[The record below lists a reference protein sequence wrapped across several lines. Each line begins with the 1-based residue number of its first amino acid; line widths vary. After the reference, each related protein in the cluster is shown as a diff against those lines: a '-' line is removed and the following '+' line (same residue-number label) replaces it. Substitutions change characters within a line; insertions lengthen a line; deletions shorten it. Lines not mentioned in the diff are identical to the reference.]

1 MSKTLQDTEAP
12 IPTDSNPRPKNPSDP
27 KGATIVQTPN
37 NAQVNPNSEKKI
49 PKNNTDELEMSVELG
64 SSELGDEVSI
74 SGELESQS
82 KPESKRSVSG
92 QARVTQNS

>member
-12 IPTDSNPRPKNPSDP
+12 PPIGSNSQPKNPSDP

-37 NAQVNPNSEKKI
+37 NAVVNPNIQKKI
-49 PKNNTDELEMSVELG
+49 PKNNTDELEMSVEVG

-82 KPESKRSVSG
+82 KPESKKSVND